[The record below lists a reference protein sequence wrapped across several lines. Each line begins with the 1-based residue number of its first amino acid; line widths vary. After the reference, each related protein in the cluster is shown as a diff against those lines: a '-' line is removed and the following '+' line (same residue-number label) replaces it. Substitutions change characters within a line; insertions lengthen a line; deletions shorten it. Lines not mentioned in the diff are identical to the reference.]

1 MWAEESNFYHIYP
14 LGFCGAK
21 DYNSFEGNIEHNLY
35 KVENQIE
42 HLKNMRI
49 DAVYFGPL
57 FESTKHGYDTADY
70 YKIDSRLGTNDEFA
84 ELCKNLHYNGMR
96 IVLDGVF
103 NHVGRDF
110 WAFQDVRQ
118 NKGHSSYVDWFYI
131 KWDCNDSYNDGFQY
145 QDWEGCNDLV
155 KLNLKNNYVKEHIFN
170 AIRFWIEKFD
180 IDGLRL
186 DVAYCLDKDFLKELH
201 NFTKSLKLDF
211 WLLGEVIHGD
221 YSQYLNDNMLDSIT
235 NYECFKGLYS
245 SFNDKN
251 MFEIAHSIK
260 RQNTLYK
267 GKHLYSF
274 LDNHDVSRI
283 STNLKDK
290 RDLKLIYSMLFTMS
304 GIPSIYYQSEFGIDG
319 DKNDGDKA
327 LRPQEKFI
335 KYNDLTNHIKNLCE
349 INKRFKVFS
358 YGEYEEVKLENE
370 FYCFA
375 RRLNEEKALC
385 CFNVSDKEKNFNYD
399 GLQIC
404 LPPKSEQIFVNN
416 NCVSFEK
423 G

>member
-245 SFNDKN
+245 SFYYKN